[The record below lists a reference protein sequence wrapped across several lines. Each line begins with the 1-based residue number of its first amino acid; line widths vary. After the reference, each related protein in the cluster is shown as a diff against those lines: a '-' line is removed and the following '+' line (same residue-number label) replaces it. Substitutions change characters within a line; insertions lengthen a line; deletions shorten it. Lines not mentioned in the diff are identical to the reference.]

1 MGPPKAPILPPMAD
15 SMDAAPRKRNRLS
28 LSCNYCKKR
37 KVKCDR
43 VRPCSSCIKYNVADL
58 CDFPANLWQVSED
71 EPETPAP
78 DISERPMQL
87 QFKVQPSSNNRSERA
102 EISWAENGNGIPK
115 TAADNSAHMVNEL
128 SLLKAKIRLLEAQ
141 IPASHLAA
149 SHTSLEASPVA
160 GTFFRGSWPHDI
172 HLPPLESFSGA
183 PKAAA
188 NPTYVGINP
197 YDEYDDEDT
206 INFYEG
212 YTPIH
217 VKDNSRQMNFGPY
230 SWLSILK
237 KDQALLVLWKVMVRH
252 QSGKKTMLPLPDLR
266 VKADEAKEDE
276 FRGKVLAQDGYD
288 EMRPFQDGT
297 ESRQKH
303 NKHARL
309 LGLTQFEGNLD
320 QETHLIEK
328 IRLVLPNQRVVWI
341 LINRFFKYVYPF
353 FPFLDETH
361 FTDSIKRI
369 LGPEAYV
376 DRKIA
381 KLNVEK
387 RHDFANLGILL
398 IVLRMSYLSSFS
410 NLPEVNAD
418 NMTTDDPKKAEIKYL
433 LNNPV
438 DIDVIAV
445 AQACLDQF
453 DVLRKTN
460 LNVLQFAL
468 FMRIY
473 EILSPE
479 EGDGA
484 DGGNSQVFNSILI
497 QMAYSIGIHREPDN
511 FSDVCND
518 AKTNNLTRK
527 IWSYLLRLD
536 TNHVFQ
542 YGSPMCI
549 DDDFSD
555 VLEPF
560 HEPGNENTKDLN
572 MEKDVMR
579 CFTGQTALI
588 KTVRRL
594 LKVTL
599 NVKSRI
605 PMADLTQLVSKIE
618 VGIKEKFGVL
628 SDYTRTA
635 FFPNESSSLKVYEC
649 KTFLTSKNFLNTTY
663 FYFYLHYEKKRK
675 NSLAFFYLKKLFCV
689 IYGEFAPEYLELIHN
704 NLKTFDPN
712 STTPDFILNPT
723 LELMIHKLSQFNFAI
738 LIRLNFTIY
747 KLKSNHDYHNRNLL
761 TNFAYRLNFAK
772 LCKLSKMVE
781 KFVHFGTSC
790 ISRLSNR
797 YYYAWRV
804 SKTHAFLV
812 KLLVNQKFYEN
823 FVSKETGV
831 LFLELNNDQLN
842 ELIDILHQTMKKIKN
857 VVDDEVNN
865 MELNGSNVD
874 EAEADRVLDAPE
886 LPNPD
891 LPSLKFNTTPLS
903 TGSLDLEEFQYEA
916 DSDIDK
922 LWMQMLQSRQNQGP
936 PNELDFPDSHNSNG
950 AGMTR
955 SSSSLTDP
963 YMPFGNDLTFPAS
976 SLQNLATEFNLDFK
990 YDSLPGDFNF

>member
-1 MGPPKAPILPPMAD
+1 MGPPIETNMATIAD
-15 SMDAAPRKRNRLS
+15 IAVSGPRKRNRIS

-43 VRPCSSCIKYNVADL
+43 VKPCSSCVKYNVADR
-58 CDFPANLWQVSED
+58 CDFPPNLWQVAD
-71 EPETPAP
+71 GEPETPAAVFP
-78 DISERPMQL
+78 ERPMQL
-87 QFKVQPSSNNRSERA
+87 QFRVAPSLESGFENPDFMVPASENA
-102 EISWAENGNGIPK
+102 LHK
-115 TAADNSAHMVNEL
+115 TADGHSKHMFSEL

-141 IPASHLAA
+141 IPASQLAA
-149 SHTSLEASPVA
+149 SQTLLEASPRTA
-160 GTFFRGSWPHDI
+160 AFYRGPRANKF
-172 HLPPLESFSGA
+172 HLPPLSTFSGPQRA
-183 PKAAA
+183 IS
-188 NPTYVGINP
+188 NPTFVGINP
-197 YDEYDDEDT
+197 YDEYDEDDT

-230 SWLSILK
+230 SWLLILK
-237 KDQALLVLWKVMVRH
+237 KDRALLVLWRVMVRH
-252 QSGKKTMLPLPDLR
+252 LANKKSLFPLPSLR
-266 VKADEAKEDE
+266 TSANDSKEDE

-288 EMRPFQDGT
+288 EMKPLQDV
-297 ESRQKH
+297 RQDH

-309 LGLTQFEGNLD
+309 LGLTQYEGHLD
-320 QETHLIEK
+320 QENNLIEK
-328 IRLVLPNQRVVWI
+328 IRLVLPHQKVVWI
-341 LINRFFKYVYPF
+341 LVNRFFKHVYPF
-353 FPFLDETH
+353 FPFLDEER
-361 FTDSIKRI
+361 FTSSLKRI
-369 LGPEAYV
+369 LGPEAYM

-381 KLNVEK
+381 KVNVEK

-398 IVLRMSYLSSFS
+398 IILRMSYLSSFS
-410 NLPEVNAD
+410 NLTEVNED
-418 NMTTDDPKKAEIKYL
+418 NMNSSDPAKAEIKYL

-438 DIDVIAV
+438 DIDVIAL

-453 DVLRKTN
+453 DLLRKTN
-460 LNVLQFAL
+460 LNVLQCAL

-473 EILSPE
+473 DLLSPE

-497 QMAYSIGIHREPDN
+497 QMAYSIGIHREPNN

-518 AKTNNLTRK
+518 LRTNNLTRK
-527 IWSYLLRLD
+527 IWSYILRLD
-536 TNHVFQ
+536 TNQVFQ
-542 YGSPMCI
+542 YGSPMCV
-549 DDDFSD
+549 DDDFND

-560 HEPGNENTKDLN
+560 HEPGNENTKDPTR
-572 MEKDVMR
+572 EQEVVR
-579 CFTGQTALI
+579 CFAGQTNLI

-605 PMADLTQLVSKIE
+605 PMAELTELVSKIE
-618 VGIKEKFGVL
+618 MGIKDKFGVL

-635 FFPNESSSLKVYEC
+635 YVPNESSSFKVYQC
-649 KTFLTSKNFLNTTY
+649 KTYLTSKNFLNTTY

-675 NSLAFFYLKKLFCV
+675 TELAFFYLKKLFCV

-704 NLKTFDPN
+704 NLKTFDPH

-723 LELMIHKLSQFNFAI
+723 VELMIHKLAQLNFAV
-738 LIRLNFTIY
+738 LIRLNLTIFR
-747 KLKSNHDYHNRNLL
+747 LKSNHDYHNRNLL

-781 KFVHFGTSC
+781 RFIHFGTSC

-804 SKTHAFLV
+804 SKTHAFLA
-812 KLLVNQKFYEN
+812 KLLVNNKFYEN
-823 FVSKETGV
+823 FVSTEPGV
-831 LFLELNNDQLN
+831 PFFEFNNDQLN

-857 VVDDEVNN
+857 VVDDGVKD
-865 MELNGSNVD
+865 MELNGKVD
-874 EAEADRVLDAPE
+874 QTETDRVLSAPE
-886 LPNPD
+886 LPNPE
-891 LPSLKFNTTPLS
+891 LPSVKFSATPIS
-903 TGSLDLEEFQYEA
+903 SESLDLEEFQYEA

-922 LWMQMLQSRQNQGP
+922 LWLQMLQDRQNQAP
-936 PNELDFPDSHNSNG
+936 QNEFGIPEDHSSVS

-955 SSSSLTDP
+955 SSSTLTEHTLN
-963 YMPFGNDLTFPAS
+963 FGNDMSFPAS
-976 SLQNLATEFNLDFK
+976 SLQNLASEYNLDFK
-990 YDSLPGDFNF
+990 YDTFPGEFNF